1 MNIDYPSM
9 FKIISQIVWPMC
21 RFSGL
26 FLTAPFFS
34 STSIPPTIKIVFI
47 LVLSWACSFMVP
59 GELSFEHFNGLYIIY
74 IIQEIAFGLL
84 MGFILQIVFQV
95 FVLGGQII
103 SMQAGLGFAV
113 MVDPASKASVPVV
126 SQMYSFMVLLIFLA
140 INGHIALLD
149 ALMTSFKVKPIGSLT
164 IDKGVVWG
172 VVAFSGWMFKEA
184 VLITIPAIISLTL
197 VSLSFGIITRVAP
210 QINIFAFGFPITLMM
225 SMVII
230 QICMPSMG
238 EQMVESLEHGMQLVL
253 GMVR

>member
-1 MNIDYPSM
+1 
-9 FKIISQIVWPMC
+9 
-21 RFSGL
+21 
-26 FLTAPFFS
+26 
-34 STSIPPTIKIVFI
+34 
-47 LVLSWACSFMVP
+47 MVP